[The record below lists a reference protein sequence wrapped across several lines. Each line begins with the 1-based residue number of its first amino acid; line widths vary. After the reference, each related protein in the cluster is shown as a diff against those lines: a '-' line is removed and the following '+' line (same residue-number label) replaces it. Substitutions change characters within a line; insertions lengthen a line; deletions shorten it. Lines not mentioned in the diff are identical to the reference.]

1 MVKFSKIRWKNLLS
15 TGNAFTEVD
24 LIKHK
29 TSLVVGKN
37 GNGKSTIL
45 DAITFALFGK
55 AFRNINKAQLINSIN
70 QKNCVVEVEFSIGRN
85 NYKIIRGIK
94 PTIFEIYCNDVL
106 VNQDSATKDY
116 QKVLEQQILKFN
128 YRTFTQ
134 VVILGSASFV
144 PFMQLP
150 AAARREVIEDILDIK
165 VFSVMNGLLK
175 EEMQKTKDSINA
187 VDSLVDISKERVQA
201 QQKVILI
208 LEDGANQ
215 EREKTLLEIEELQ
228 KDIEQNNSIIKELSE
243 QVAVATNE
251 LNSSRK
257 SLKKLV
263 DNEKSK
269 ISDAKSKLKH
279 TCDTINFFKNNDV
292 CVTCSQELEAS
303 HKKSMIKK
311 LTEDGNNHGKTIT
324 ESSSELSSL
333 EKQLEDLEVI
343 QNSIIEKNTEI
354 SNRNSTIYSANSRIK
369 KLEASLKQIDVS
381 KIEEE
386 RAKLKDIANTA
397 VDAVNKKQDLM
408 IVKHVQEISSLL
420 LKDSGIKT
428 TIIKEYLP
436 VFNKLI
442 NKYLSLMDFYVNFE
456 IDETFS
462 EKIKS
467 RNRDEFTYSSF
478 SEGEKQKIDLAL
490 LFTFRQIAKMKNS
503 LSTNLLLMD
512 EVLDGSLDS
521 NGIEYVIN
529 ILDEIGEEDSNI
541 FVISHNVEFTS
552 SEVFSKVLQFEKK
565 NDFSVMID
573 TKAKYA
579 S

>member
-1 MVKFSKIRWKNLLS
+1 MVKFSKIRWKNFLS
-15 TGNAFTEVD
+15 TGNYFTEVSLD
-24 LIKHK
+24 SSETTLIM
-29 TSLVVGKN
+29 GKN
-37 GNGKSTIL
+37 GHGKSTIL

-55 AFRNINKAQLINSIN
+55 AFRNINKPQIVNSIN
-70 QKNCVVEVEFSIGRN
+70 QKNCVVEVEFSIGKS
-85 NYKIIRGIK
+85 NYKVIRGIK
-94 PTIFEIYCNDVL
+94 PVIFEIHCNDSL
-106 VNQDSATKDY
+106 LNQDSASKDY

-165 VFSVMNGLLK
+165 VFSVMNNLLK

-187 VDSLVDISKERVQA
+187 VEALVDISKERVQA

-208 LEDGANQ
+208 LEEGANQ
-215 EREKTLLEIEELQ
+215 EREKTSKEIAELEE
-228 KDIEQNNSIIKELSE
+228 DIEQNNAIIQELSE

-251 LNSSRK
+251 LNSSK
-257 SLKKLV
+257 KTLKKLV

-269 ISDAKSKLKH
+269 LSDAKSKLKH
-279 TCDTINFFKNNDV
+279 TCDNITFFKNNDT
-292 CVTCSQELEAS
+292 CVTCSQELNAD
-303 HKKSMIKK
+303 HKKTMIKH
-311 LTEDGNNHGKTIT
+311 LTEEGAHHSKLMNESNLQLT
-324 ESSSELSSL
+324 EL
-333 EKQLEDLEVI
+333 ENQLEELDKIQDVI
-343 QNSIIEKNTEI
+343 TQKNSEI
-354 SNRNSTIYSANSRIK
+354 SSRNGSIYNANSRIK
-369 KLEASLKQIDVS
+369 KLKASLNELDVS
-381 KIEEE
+381 KIAEEK
-386 RAKLKDIANTA
+386 AKLKEIASSA
-397 VDAVNKKQDLM
+397 IDAVNRKQELM
-408 IVKHVQEISSLL
+408 NTKHVQEISSLL
-420 LKDSGIKT
+420 LKDTGIKT

-467 RNRDEFTYSSF
+467 RGRDEFTYSSF

-512 EVLDGSLDS
+512 EVLDGSLDA

-529 ILDEIGEEDSNI
+529 ILQEIGEDDTNI

-552 SEVFSKVLQFEKK
+552 SEIFSKVLQFEKK

-573 TKAKYA
+573 AKAKYA